1 MLTEQQRQERKL
13 GVGGS
18 DVAAILGLSK
28 WSNVIDVYNQKTS
41 DDYEFKTSE
50 RMQIGSLLE
59 SALIDA
65 YEKRTGNTVKRDV
78 DTIVSGIFRANV
90 DGLVGDDTVLEC
102 KTVNSFMK
110 KEWGKEG
117 TDEIPD
123 YYLLQVAHYCMTTE
137 REYADIVVL
146 FGCDEIKIY
155 KYQRN
160 TELETVIQE
169 KCLEFWKY
177 VQDRQEPL
185 AMLDDAKRISATLA
199 NSTLR
204 AKINTAN
211 DDIMSKIDTI
221 RTLKAKI
228 NKLSAEIKEHELAV
242 KQYLV
247 EHNVDKL
254 SDAESN
260 VVAQLK
266 KYSTTR
272 FDSTKFKKEH
282 DDLYNQY
289 TKTSEIVSLSIK

>member
-1 MLTEQQRQERKL
+1 MLTEQQRQDRKL
-13 GVGGS
+13 GIGGS

-28 WSNVIDVYNQKTS
+28 WSNVLDIYNQKT
-41 DDYEFKTSE
+41 DDSYEFKTSE

-65 YEKRTGNTVKRDV
+65 YEKRTGNTVQRNV
-78 DTIVSGIFRANV
+78 DTIVTGIFRANV
-90 DGLVGDDTVLEC
+90 DGLVGDDTILEC
-102 KTVNSFMK
+102 KTVNSFMA

-137 REYADIVVL
+137 RQYAHIIAL
-146 FGCDEIKIY
+146 FGVDSIKIY
-155 KYQRN
+155 KYERN
-160 TELETVIQE
+160 LELEAVIKE
-169 KCLEFWKY
+169 KCEDFWSY
-177 VQDRQEPL
+177 VERKEEPL
-185 AMLDDAKRISATLA
+185 AMLDDAQRVSATLA

-204 AKINTAN
+204 AKINVGN

-221 RTLKAKI
+221 RALKAKI
-228 NKLSAEIKEHELAV
+228 NELSAEIKEHELAV
-242 KQYLV
+242 KQYLI

-266 KYSTTR
+266 KYSTSR

-282 DDLYNQY
+282 DALYNQY
-289 TKTSEIVSLSIK
+289 VKTSEVVSLTIR